1 MDAAS
6 LAARLEAARAGSR
19 RDLARLLTD
28 VEDGRIAWEEFDLAG
43 PADQTAV
50 TAAREAAI
58 RAEFD
63 APDQRA
69 GSQVEIREWT
79 GRRVYIDGQPAGDP
93 FE

>member
-1 MDAAS
+1 MALDAG
-6 LAARLEAARAGSR
+6 AGHNGR
-19 RDLARLLTD
+19 RRVAL
-28 VEDGRIAWEEFDLAG
+28 VENGHIAWEEFDLAG

-79 GRRVYIDGQPAGDP
+79 GRRVYIDGQHAGDP